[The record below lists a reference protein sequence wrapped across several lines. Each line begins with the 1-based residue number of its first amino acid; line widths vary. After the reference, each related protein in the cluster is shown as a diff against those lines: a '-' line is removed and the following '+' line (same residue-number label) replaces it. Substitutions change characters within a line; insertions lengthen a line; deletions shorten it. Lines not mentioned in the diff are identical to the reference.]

1 MKLHLQKSEFQNKGS
16 GSLKWWDC
24 CTQSSVCWSLQIL
37 ESSLR
42 QLDSEPIEVEQF
54 VEHFN
59 FLDEISSSVTQ
70 IEKDFCTITE
80 LFSVVRHYHI
90 DVSEE
95 QIAIYKIIFMKFNY
109 LKTSVKLVAT
119 SKEGNLTKF
128 RNSLEAY
135 IVSLRVDVSN
145 LKDKVSAF

>member
-1 MKLHLQKSEFQNKGS
+1 M
-16 GSLKWWDC
+16 
-24 CTQSSVCWSLQIL
+24 
-37 ESSLR
+37 
-42 QLDSEPIEVEQF
+42 
-54 VEHFN
+54 EHFN

-80 LFSVVRHYHI
+80 LYSVVRHYHVDI
-90 DVSEE
+90 SEE

-119 SKEGNLTKF
+119 SKEANLTKF
-128 RNSLEAY
+128 RDSLEAY